1 MLKVQYVLLMMK
13 HYIDICDDGDNVIV
27 VRDDDDDDDDDYDK
41 IINS

>member
-1 MLKVQYVLLMMK
+1 MMK